1 MKRFLPTLAI
11 ASLCAMSHAG
21 DWGKAPVGK
30 TSVEECRDL
39 GGSLALGYESDFI
52 YKGLLVGGQ
61 SAVGNLQY
69 QIEGLPLP
77 VQFGVNYTNVIS
89 QNEFANVFDDELAVS
104 GRVSLPSL
112 AGIETSVSYTQRF
125 YTENPNTP
133 LWPSS
138 SGEVGLHLSK
148 DLKVLLL
155 KYNAYYN
162 FNVPNAWNGTIP
174 TLDND
179 ESGAWYWDITA
190 ERRFDVAGLPFVI
203 AGGVAFADNYW
214 GSAPSAETGGRSSG
228 WNHYF
233 LRASMPLEV
242 NCRTLVTPYVGYL
255 GAPEGW
261 LMDGA
266 PDWANR
272 PAQSD
277 LLHGGV
283 NFKVDF

>member
-1 MKRFLPTLAI
+1 MKPLSLALLFTGL
-11 ASLCAMSHAG
+11 AAVANAG
-21 DWGKAPVGK
+21 DWGKAPVDK
-30 TSVEECRDL
+30 IPVEECLDL
-39 GGSLALGYESDFI
+39 GGSIALGYESDYI

-61 SAVGNLQY
+61 SAYGNVQY
-69 QIEGLPLP
+69 DIEGLPLP
-77 VQFGVNYTNVIS
+77 VMVGVNYTNIIS
-89 QNEFANVFDDELAVS
+89 PNEFSNIFDDELALS
-104 GRVSLPSL
+104 GRVSLPSV
-112 AGIETSVSYTQRF
+112 AGINSAISYTQRS
-125 YTENPNTP
+125 YTENPNTA

-162 FNVPNAWNGTIP
+162 FNVPNAWNGTLP
-174 TLDND
+174 TLSND
-179 ESGAWYWDITA
+179 ENGAWYWDISA
-190 ERRFDVAGLPFVI
+190 EREFDVAGLPLVV

-214 GSAPSAETGGRSSG
+214 GSAPSGQTGGRTSG

-233 LRASMPLEV
+233 LRASMPIEL
-242 NCRTLVTPYVGYL
+242 NCRTMVTPYVGYL

>member
-1 MKRFLPTLAI
+1 MKVIPAILSALAFGVI
-11 ASLCAMSHAG
+11 AHAG
-21 DWGKAPVGK
+21 DWGKTPVGK
-30 TSVEECRDL
+30 GPVEECRDL
-39 GGSLALGYESDFI
+39 GGTLALGYESDFI

-69 QIEGLPLP
+69 QFGGLPLP
-77 VQFGVNYTNVIS
+77 VTFGVDYTNVIS
-89 QNEFANVFDDELAVS
+89 TNEFANIFDDALAVS
-104 GRVSLPSL
+104 GRVALPSL
-112 AGIETSVSYTQRF
+112 AGIDASVSYTHRF
-125 YTENPNTP
+125 YPENPNTP

-138 SGEVGLHLSK
+138 SAEAGLHLSK

-162 FNVPNAWNGTIP
+162 FNVPNSWNGTLP
-174 TLDND
+174 TLNNADN
-179 ESGAWYWDITA
+179 GAWYWDISA
-190 ERRFDVAGLPFVI
+190 ERSFDVAGVPLVV

-214 GSAPSAETGGRSSG
+214 GSAPAGQTGGRTSG

-233 LRASMPLEV
+233 LRASVPIEL
-242 NCRTLVTPYVGYL
+242 NCRTLLTPYVGYL
-255 GAPEGW
+255 GTPEGW

-277 LLHGGV
+277 LLHGGL
-283 NFKVDF
+283 NLKVDF